1 MVWLMRSVT
10 EREDALSA
18 VSCLDI
24 LLQRGAKLAFFN
36 IISPSKYPLHSL
48 PISMTFCFLLFLM
61 INLKVILNEL

>member
-36 IISPSKYPLHSL
+36 IISPSQPSYLHDV
-48 PISMTFCFLLFLM
+48 LFFVVPYD
-61 INLKVILNEL
+61 KFESHFE